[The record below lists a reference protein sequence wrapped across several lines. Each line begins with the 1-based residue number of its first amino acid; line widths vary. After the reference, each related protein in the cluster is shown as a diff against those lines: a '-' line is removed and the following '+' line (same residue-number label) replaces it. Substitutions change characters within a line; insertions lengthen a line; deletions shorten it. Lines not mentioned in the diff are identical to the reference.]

1 MQRRKVGICQLSN
14 RRSVVASDSCDA
26 KDALTLVPL
35 PQTCAEMVAQCA
47 SVVRRAASPLGGNL
61 NRQSLELLL
70 PINNRRNEFTSV
82 EADDYGQNDVD
93 VYTAAIETASAL
105 VRLIDPEGGD
115 IAAKRV
121 DRDNDPV
128 GVVQN
133 ASGSVRALVIP
144 NAQDLKV
151 LRELAELGDA
161 NGTQITLLV
170 NPQWN
175 DVGQVVS
182 DFGVGPW
189 RKKATSFLDTFA
201 AVYSLTEKRVGA
213 AATRDPANRGDFMG
227 VGGVAR
233 VLKLLGSEYQVFAM
247 GQDGSSECVCVVQE
261 TPTYE
266 YLEKQVFTK
275 REFSLLRRRGG
286 ESVGPSLEKR
296 LERSALEARNAN
308 AHSDGASSMD
318 WSIASVA
325 EITAA
330 VRVGAIGASDV
341 AGFGKTGIRT
351 ALGALGLPTSG
362 KLETMRERLREAL
375 LGKDKGMYEF

>member
-1 MQRRKVGICQLSN
+1 M
-14 RRSVVASDSCDA
+14 
-26 KDALTLVPL
+26 
-35 PQTCAEMVAQCA
+35 
-47 SVVRRAASPLGGNL
+47 
-61 NRQSLELLL
+61 
-70 PINNRRNEFTSV
+70 
-82 EADDYGQNDVD
+82 
-93 VYTAAIETASAL
+93 
-105 VRLIDPEGGD
+105 
-115 IAAKRV
+115 
-121 DRDNDPV
+121 

-213 AATRDPANRGDFMG
+213 AATRDPANGGDFMG

-375 LGKDKGMYEF
+375 LGKDKEMYEF